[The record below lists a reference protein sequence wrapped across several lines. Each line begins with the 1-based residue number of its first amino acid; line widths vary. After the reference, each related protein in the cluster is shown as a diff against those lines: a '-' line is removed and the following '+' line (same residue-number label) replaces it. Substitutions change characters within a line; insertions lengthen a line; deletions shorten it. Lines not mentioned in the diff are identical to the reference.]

1 MKKVLKGNWINR
13 LIEGDNKKAEVV
25 VSLSVQEVAEK
36 LCLWGQCD
44 GATTDVCSISLENGQ
59 EVITA
64 VLSKNDVTL
73 LVVVKE
79 AEQGA
84 RVYLS
89 ASKKGGRIRNAEKYL
104 EGAIDALLHYVVKI
118 EKNW

>member
-44 GATTDVCSISLENGQ
+44 GATTDVVFLLKMDKKSLQ
-59 EVITA
+59 RCF
-64 VLSKNDVTL
+64 LKMM
-73 LVVVKE
+73 
-79 AEQGA
+79 
-84 RVYLS
+84 
-89 ASKKGGRIRNAEKYL
+89 
-104 EGAIDALLHYVVKI
+104 
-118 EKNW
+118 

>member
-44 GATTDVCSISLENGQ
+44 GATTDVCSISLENG

-89 ASKKGGRIRNAEKYL
+89 ASKKGGSIRNAEKYL

>member
-13 LIEGDNKKAEVV
+13 LIEGDNKKAEVI

-44 GATTDVCSISLENGQ
+44 GATTDVCSISLENEQ

-73 LVVVKE
+73 LIVVKKAEE
-79 AEQGA
+79 AK
-84 RVYLS
+84 VYLS
-89 ASKKGGRIRNAEKYL
+89 ASKKGGSIRNAEKYL
-104 EGAIDALLHYVVKI
+104 EEAIDALLHYIVKI
-118 EKNW
+118 EKE

>member
-1 MKKVLKGNWINR
+1 MRKILKKNWINR
-13 LIEGDNKKAEVV
+13 LIEGEIKKAEVV

-89 ASKKGGRIRNAEKYL
+89 ASKKGGSIRNAEKYL